1 MSQPGN
7 LSAFEAA
14 ANLVLGSGLAA
25 GLQLAVFPV
34 MGLAVAPAQSLQTG
48 GAFMA
53 VSAARSNA
61 LRRLFERIRHGGGG
75 HVRDRTS
82 TGCKT
87 GASCGGPPGGGG
99 SIPVG
104 LGGRTGGGT
113 RLPHPRNSERG
124 IPGGAERQIARVCGE
139 LGAGACRCAA
149 IPVDKVGGGLMAVH
163 ASSSYGER
171 A

>member
-75 HVRDRTS
+75 HERDRTS

-87 GASCGGPPGGGG
+87 GASCGGPRGGEGQSLWVWG
-99 SIPVG
+99 EGPAGALVYHTREIPDGVSPVG
-104 LGGRTGGGT
+104 RRGK
-113 RLPHPRNSERG
+113 LPEF
-124 IPGGAERQIARVCGE
+124 
-139 LGAGACRCAA
+139 AGKWA
-149 IPVDKVGGGLMAVH
+149 P
-163 ASSSYGER
+163 ER
-171 A
+171 ADARQYRSTKSGVA

>member
-34 MGLAVAPAQSLQTG
+34 MGLAVAPAQSLQIG

-75 HVRDRTS
+75 HERDRTS

-87 GASCGGPPGGGG
+87 GASCGGPR
-99 SIPVG
+99 
-104 LGGRTGGGT
+104 GGRVNPCGFGGKDRRGHSSTTPAKFRTGY
-113 RLPHPRNSERG
+113 PCE
-124 IPGGAERQIARVCGE
+124 AERQIARVCGE
-139 LGAGACRCAA
+139 MGAGARRCAA